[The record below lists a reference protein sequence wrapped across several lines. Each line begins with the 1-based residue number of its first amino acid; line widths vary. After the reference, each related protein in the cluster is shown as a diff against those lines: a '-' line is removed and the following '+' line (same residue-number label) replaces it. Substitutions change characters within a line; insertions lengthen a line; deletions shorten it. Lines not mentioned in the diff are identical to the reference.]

1 MSDNVSRRG
10 AADMGMLLMILAF
23 AVIGGFMFWL
33 NGQAAAERQAQLD
46 AAAARAAAEE
56 ESAAATVET
65 VAIGDIEV
73 DPTPYVGTKLRS
85 EGAVASMLG
94 TQGFWL
100 ATPSG
105 NPFLVSW
112 SAEAFDGPTIAMG
125 DTIAVEGVVTEM
137 QELTLVEWSAAQT
150 ISDVDRMVAEF
161 ATHYI
166 AADRVDI
173 MRGED
178 EAAAAEGSEGE
189 AGRN

>member
-1 MSDNVSRRG
+1 
-10 AADMGMLLMILAF
+10 MLQPRA
-23 AVIGGFMFWL
+23 
-33 NGQAAAERQAQLD
+33 RQKKSSL
-46 AAAARAAAEE
+46 R
-56 ESAAATVET
+56 ATVET

-105 NPFLVSW
+105 NHFFVSW

-137 QELTLVEWSAAQT
+137 QELTLVEWSCS
-150 ISDVDRMVAEF
+150 SD
-161 ATHYI
+161 YL
-166 AADRVDI
+166 
-173 MRGED
+173 
-178 EAAAAEGSEGE
+178 
-189 AGRN
+189 

>member
-1 MSDNVSRRG
+1 
-10 AADMGMLLMILAF
+10 MLLMIMAF
-23 AVIGGFMFWL
+23 TVIGGFMYWL
-33 NGQAAAERQAQLD
+33 NGRAAAERQLQLD
-46 AAAARAAAEE
+46 AAAAFAAAEE
-56 ESAAATVET
+56 AAAAATVET

-73 DPTPYVGTKLRS
+73 DPTPYIGTKLRS

-112 SAEAFDGPTIAMG
+112 PEETSGGLPVAMG

-137 QELTLVEWSAAQT
+137 QELTLVEWSTAQT
-150 ISDVDRMVAEF
+150 ISDIDRMVAEF

-173 MRGED
+173 MRGEGED
-178 EAAAAEGSEGE
+178 AEGSEGQ
-189 AGRN
+189 AGGN

>member
-10 AADMGMLLMILAF
+10 AVDMGMLLMILAF
-23 AVIGGFMFWL
+23 VVIGGFMFWL
-33 NGQAAAERQAQLD
+33 NGKADAERQAQLD

-56 ESAAATVET
+56 EYAAATVET

-112 SAEAFDGPTIAMG
+112 SEEASDGPTIAMG

-137 QELTLVEWSAAQT
+137 QELTLVEWSTAQT

-173 MRGED
+173 MRGEGED
-178 EAAAAEGSEGE
+178 TEGSEGE
-189 AGRN
+189 VGGN

>member
-1 MSDNVSRRG
+1 MSDNASRRG
-10 AADMGMLLMILAF
+10 AVDLGMPLMILAF
-23 AVIGGFMFWL
+23 LVIGGFMFWL
-33 NGQAAAERQAQLD
+33 NGQAAAEKQAQAD
-46 AAAARAAAEE
+46 AAAALAAAEE
-56 ESAAATVET
+56 ERAAATVET

-112 SAEAFDGPTIAMG
+112 SEELLAEGASVAMG

-137 QELTLVEWSAAQT
+137 QPLTLVEWSTAQT
-150 ISDVDRMVAEF
+150 ISETDRIVAEF

-166 AADRVDI
+166 AADRVDV
-173 MRGED
+173 MRGEGGGD
-178 EAAAAEGSEGE
+178 EGSEGGAE
-189 AGRN
+189 GN